1 MSRYIVTI
9 ETVKIKDFLFSTNKL
24 RIIRG
29 ASYLLDYLN
38 QVVVP
43 KILKENGIKEKDI
56 IYIGAGNAKFFADT
70 EEQVNKIA
78 LDVKKAYSIQAP
90 NSKVVVS
97 YTETEYTVD
106 GDNSQNKRKIWEDID
121 KLAQNTAV
129 EKSKGFSILN
139 IDFIGIEK
147 CELCGNNPAQVS
159 AKNIERDLENL
170 GFSMK
175 DGKINIGSYFIEISA
190 LREQI
195 KKLVEIEDKSENE
208 KQENQVKKKGYI
220 CEECLRKLIFSNLVK
235 DIKSNG
241 ENISFY
247 GDMQDNFPKLD
258 VKTKISDYENGKS
271 FIGFM
276 YSDGDGLGD
285 FLKNISEEFKKSNDP
300 KIEEEYLKFL
310 KNFSKALDLNTK
322 EALVETIRDIF
333 HENEEEKR
341 FGEFLIVGGDDVC
354 AVFNPELVLE
364 VSEKFQKIFEKKM
377 EREEYGLKKEIL
389 VKVKG
394 NKITSSSG
402 VIIAKSKT
410 PAFQL
415 FEQALKLQKSAKAKR
430 YECNNT
436 SKNLAQTGFIDFQVI
451 GSEGCVDI
459 AKFRDEINFDK
470 NLIME
475 RPYAINI
482 VDAEK
487 NGLTVKNMESLF
499 KVIEDFKKEKFP
511 KNKLRYIYELKRK
524 TNEELE
530 KVKKERLKDSY
541 KSNRDTRDE
550 LEDFEKKME
559 FINIL
564 SKMDKKHIAL
574 IKNKYDIDYDNYE
587 FEKYFNN
594 IFDIV
599 ELYDFIGGEAD
610 EN

>member
-1 MSRYIVTI
+1 MSRYIMTV

-43 KILKENGIKEKDI
+43 KILKENKVKEEDI
-56 IYIGAGNAKFFADT
+56 IYIGAGNAKFFIDT
-70 EEQVNKIA
+70 EEQAKNIA
-78 LDVKKAYSIQAP
+78 YQVKEAYRRQAP

-97 YTETEYTVD
+97 YTETEYKANK
-106 GDNSQNKRKIWEDID
+106 DNSQNKRKIWEDID
-121 KLAQNTAV
+121 RLAQNTAI

-147 CELCGNNPAQVS
+147 CELCGNNSAQVS
-159 AKNIERDLENL
+159 AKNLEEDLESL
-170 GFSMK
+170 EFILK
-175 DGKINIGSYFIEISA
+175 DNKVWIDNYCFDI
-190 LREQI
+190 LTLKEQI
-195 KKLVEIEDKSENE
+195 KDLTG
-208 KQENQVKKKGYI
+208 VKNGVGERKGII
-220 CEECLRKLIFSNLVK
+220 CEECLRKLIFSNRIK
-235 DIKSNG
+235 DMKQED

-247 GDMQDNFPKLD
+247 NNMKKEFSNVDL
-258 VKTKISDYENGKS
+258 KTEISDYENGKS

-285 FLKNISEEFKKSNDP
+285 FLKNISEEFKKSKDNG
-300 KIEEEYLKFL
+300 KIEDEYLEFL
-310 KNFSKALDLNTK
+310 KNFSKTLDNNTK
-322 EALVETIRDIF
+322 EALIETIREIF
-333 HENEEEKR
+333 QESGEEKR

-364 VSEKFQKIFEKKM
+364 LSEKFQKKFEDKM
-377 EREEYGLKKEIL
+377 NEYINNTRAK
-389 VKVKG
+389 
-394 NKITSSSG
+394 NSKITSSSG

-415 FEQALKLQKSAKAKR
+415 FEQALNLQKSAKAKR
-430 YECNNT
+430 YEYS
-436 SKNLAQTGFIDFQVI
+436 SKNELAKTGFIDFQVI

-459 AKFRDEINFDK
+459 AEFRKNINK
-470 NLIME
+470 ENNLVME
-475 RPYAINI
+475 RPYAIDVRDNTL
-482 VDAEK
+482 
-487 NGLTVKNMESLF
+487 GVKNIEELF
-499 KVIEDFKKEKFP
+499 NTIKEFKKLKFP

-524 TNEELE
+524 
-530 KVKKERLKDSY
+530 D
-541 KSNRDTRDE
+541 NRE

-564 SKMDKKHIAL
+564 SKMETKHIDL
-574 IKNKYDIDYDNYE
+574 IKEKYNIDYGYKE

-610 EN
+610 ED